1 MPGLFAFTSRHA
13 ARFANRD
20 AAALCY
26 DFPMKS
32 RDSAAKRDQTT
43 GGVTVGRERFG
54 KISAVEGVALS
65 RAAKQRA
72 AEYDRLG
79 LAPEE
84 RIRRIVEVHRKG

>member
-1 MPGLFAFTSRHA
+1 
-13 ARFANRD
+13 
-20 AAALCY
+20 
-26 DFPMKS
+26 MKS
-32 RDSAAKRDQTT
+32 RNPASKPRQGT

-65 RAAKQRA
+65 RAAKKRA
-72 AEYDRLG
+72 AEFDRLG